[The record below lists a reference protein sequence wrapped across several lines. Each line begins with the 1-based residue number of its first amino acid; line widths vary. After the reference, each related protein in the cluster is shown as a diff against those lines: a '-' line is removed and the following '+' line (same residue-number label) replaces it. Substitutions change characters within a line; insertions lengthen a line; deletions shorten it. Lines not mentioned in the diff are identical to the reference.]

1 MDDIQKT
8 IITLITNGN
17 LTQLIPT
24 IETALQQHQIP
35 PTTILL
41 QTAIQSM
48 QLDVLQYLL
57 TRLLPCEED
66 EDNKGNGAKN
76 QIGALNRAVILDTLT
91 SERVPAF
98 ELLCRY
104 DPSLR
109 TMQLGHLGAPL
120 AWAIVGDNLRL
131 ASFLLANGVDPNET
145 EINYRPAVVAAAG
158 HRSCAMMELLLDHG
172 AAIAGTDAL
181 FAAVRNQ
188 RIDMLTLL
196 VERRKV
202 ADINAIQPADLE
214 TDLTPGPVLHLA
226 IRRKYRRMVRV
237 LIERFHADPLAQDL
251 QGKTAVAWAMD
262 VKDPE
267 IMKKIKS
274 LGFNAVSFYTDWGLM
289 EGNPGYVV
297 TDGIW
302 SLDEFFTAASEAGIY
317 LIARPGPYINAETSA
332 GGIPGWVLRLKG
344 IIRSDSEDYLR
355 ATDTYM
361 ATLGKIIAKAQ
372 ITNGGPVILVQPENE
387 YTTWPNVSESE
398 FPTPMNKEVMAYA
411 ERQLRDAGVVVPSVV
426 NDNKNLGYFAPGT
439 GLGETDIYG
448 IDAYPMRYDCG
459 NPYVWPT
466 YRFPRDWQQTH
477 RNHSPT
483 TPFAIMEFQGGSG
496 GGWGGV
502 TEDGCAILVNNEAAR
517 VVYKNNYGFGVTVLN
532 IYMTYGGT
540 NWGNLGYHGGY
551 TSYDY
556 GAAITEDRR
565 IWREKYSEEKL
576 QANFLK
582 VSPAYLTATPG
593 NGVNG
598 SYTGNKDIAV
608 TPLFG
613 NGTTTNFYLLR
624 HADFTSTAN
633 VQYQLQ
639 VSTSVG
645 NVTIP
650 QLGGS
655 LSLNGRDSKFH
666 VTDYDVGGVNLI
678 YSSAEVFTW
687 AKGLDKNRVLVLYG
701 GAEELHELA
710 LPTHLS
716 RPTVVD
722 GSGVKIARKGSVWVV
737 QWQVTAQRRV
747 LRLGTLEIHLLR
759 RNDAYQHWVL
769 ELPASQPIANYSS
782 PSKETVIVKGGY
794 LLRSASI
801 AGNQLHLTGD
811 VNATTSLEV
820 ISAPSRLD
828 GIVFNGQSLK
838 STQSK
843 IGNLAA
849 TVHYQPPAIS
859 LPDLKGLDWKYLDSL
874 PEICPGYSDES
885 WTPLTNTYTNNTRKF
900 TGPTCLYADD
910 YGYHGG
916 SLIYRG
922 HFKANGDESWVFLN
936 TSGGVGFANSV
947 WLNQTFLGSWTGSG
961 NNMTYPRNISLPHE
975 LSAGASY
982 VLTVVI
988 DHMGQDEEAPGTDA
1002 IKFPRGIL
1010 DYALSAHELSDLA
1023 WKMTG
1028 NLGGEQYQDLTR
1040 GPLNEGAMY
1049 AERQGYHLPKPPT
1062 SMWKSSSPIND
1073 GLTNAGIGFYATSF
1087 SLDLPEGYDIP
1098 LSFVFNTSA
1107 SDPRAGTSYRCQ
1119 LFVNGYQF
1127 GKYVNDL
1134 GPQTNFPVPEGILNY
1149 SGINYVALTLWALE
1163 AQGALVGGLELVA
1176 STPFLSGYRKPAP
1189 APQPG
1194 WKPRRG
1200 AY

>member
-1 MDDIQKT
+1 MKFLFRR
-8 IITLITNGN
+8 LI
-17 LTQLIPT
+17 
-24 IETALQQHQIP
+24 AL
-35 PTTILL
+35 
-41 QTAIQSM
+41 A
-48 QLDVLQYLL
+48 
-57 TRLLPCEED
+57 
-66 EDNKGNGAKN
+66 A
-76 QIGALNRAVILDTLT
+76 A
-91 SERVPAF
+91 
-98 ELLCRY
+98 
-104 DPSLR
+104 SL
-109 TMQLGHLGAPL
+109 
-120 AWAIVGDNLRL
+120 
-131 ASFLLANGVDPNET
+131 
-145 EINYRPAVVAAAG
+145 VVAAPSG
-158 HRSCAMMELLLDHG
+158 RHLSLQG
-172 AAIAGTDAL
+172 AANKRD
-181 FAAVRNQ
+181 
-188 RIDMLTLL
+188 LL
-196 VERRKV
+196 
-202 ADINAIQPADLE
+202 
-214 TDLTPGPVLHLA
+214 
-226 IRRKYRRMVRV
+226 
-237 LIERFHADPLAQDL
+237 QDL
-251 QGKTAVAWAMD
+251 VTWDQHSLFVRGERLMVFSGEFHPFRLPVPGLWFD
-262 VKDPE
+262 VFQ
-267 IMKKIKS
+267 KIKS

-289 EGNPGYVV
+289 EGNPGHVV

-302 SLDEFFTAASEAGIY
+302 SLEEFFAAASEAGIY

-332 GGIPGWVLRLKG
+332 GGIPGWVLRLKS
-344 IIRSDSEDYLR
+344 IIRSNSEDYLR
-355 ATDTYM
+355 ATGKYM

-398 FPTPMNKEVMAYA
+398 FPTTMNKEVMAYA
-411 ERQLRDAGVVVPSVV
+411 EKQLRDAGVVVPTVV

-439 GLGETDIYG
+439 GLGETDLYG

-477 RNHSPT
+477 RNHSPS

-502 TEDGCAILVNNEAAR
+502 TEDGCAILVNNEAVR
-517 VVYKNNYGFGVTVLN
+517 VVYKNNYGFGVKVFN

-556 GAAITEDRR
+556 GAAITEDRQ

-613 NGTTTNFYLLR
+613 NGTTTNFYLVR
-624 HADFTSTAN
+624 HADFTSTENAE
-633 VQYQLQ
+633 YRLQ

-666 VTDYDVGGVNLI
+666 LTDYDVGGSNLI

-687 AKGLDKNRVLVLYG
+687 AKGDNKKRVLVLYG
-701 GAEELHELA
+701 GAGELHEIA
-710 LPTHLS
+710 LPKHLP

-722 GSGVKIARKGSVWVV
+722 GSDVKTAKKGSSWVV
-737 QWQVTAQRRV
+737 QWEVTAQRRV
-747 LRLGTLEIHLLR
+747 LRAGKLEIHLLW

-769 ELPASQPIANYSS
+769 ELPAKQPIANYSS

-801 AGNQLHLTGD
+801 ADNKLHLIGD
-811 VNATTSLEV
+811 VNATTALEV
-820 ISAPSRLD
+820 ITAPSRLD
-828 GIVFNGQSLK
+828 GIVFNGQFLK
-838 STQSK
+838 PTWSK

-849 TVHYQPPAIS
+849 TVHYKPPAIS
-859 LPDLKGLDWKYLDSL
+859 LPELKRLAWKYLDSL
-874 PEICPGYSDES
+874 PEISRDYSDES
-885 WTPLTNTYTNNTRKF
+885 WTPLTNTYTNNTRQF

-916 SLIYRG
+916 SVIYRG

-936 TSGGVGFANSV
+936 TSGGVGFSNSV

-961 NNMTYPRNISLPHE
+961 KNMTYPRNISLPHE
-975 LSAGASY
+975 LSPGEPY
-982 VLTVVI
+982 FLTVVI

-1010 DYALSAHELSDLA
+1010 DYALSGHKLSDVA

-1049 AERQGYHLPKPPT
+1049 AERQGYHLPEPPT
-1062 SMWKSSSPIND
+1062 SSWKSSSPIND
-1073 GLTNAGIGFYATSF
+1073 GLTGAGIGFYATSF

-1107 SDPRAGTSYRCQ
+1107 SDARSGTSYRCQ

-1149 SGINYVALTLWALE
+1149 NGVNYVALTLWALE
-1163 AQGALVGGLELVA
+1163 HQGALVGGLELVA
-1176 STPFLSGYRKPAP
+1176 STPILSGYRKPAQ
-1189 APQPG
+1189 APQPR
-1194 WKPRRG
+1194 WKPRQG

>member
-1 MDDIQKT
+1 MKSLLKR
-8 IITLITNGN
+8 LI
-17 LTQLIPT
+17 
-24 IETALQQHQIP
+24 AL
-35 PTTILL
+35 
-41 QTAIQSM
+41 AAAYS
-48 QLDVLQYLL
+48 
-57 TRLLPCEED
+57 
-66 EDNKGNGAKN
+66 
-76 QIGALNRAVILDTLT
+76 
-91 SERVPAF
+91 
-98 ELLCRY
+98 
-104 DPSLR
+104 
-109 TMQLGHLGAPL
+109 
-120 AWAIVGDNLRL
+120 
-131 ASFLLANGVDPNET
+131 
-145 EINYRPAVVAAAG
+145 VAAAPSFS
-158 HRSCAMMELLLDHG
+158 HHSSQDAANKRELL
-172 AAIAGTDAL
+172 
-181 FAAVRNQ
+181 
-188 RIDMLTLL
+188 
-196 VERRKV
+196 
-202 ADINAIQPADLE
+202 
-214 TDLTPGPVLHLA
+214 
-226 IRRKYRRMVRV
+226 
-237 LIERFHADPLAQDL
+237 QDL
-251 QGKTAVAWAMD
+251 VTWDQHSLFVRGERLMIFSGEFHPFRLPVPGLWFD
-262 VKDPE
+262 VFQ
-267 IMKKIKS
+267 KIKS

-289 EGNPGYVV
+289 EGNPGHVV

-302 SLDEFFTAASEAGIY
+302 SLDEFFTAAREAGLY

-332 GGIPGWVLRLKG
+332 GGIPGWVLRRKG
-344 IIRSDSEDYLR
+344 IIRSNSEDYLR

-398 FPTPMNKEVMAYA
+398 FPTTMNQEVMAYA
-411 ERQLRDAGVVVPSVV
+411 EKQLRDAGVVVPTVV

-439 GLGETDIYG
+439 GLGETDLYG

-466 YRFPRDWQQTH
+466 YRFPRDWQHEH

-496 GGWGGV
+496 DGWGGV
-502 TEDGCAILVNNEAAR
+502 TEDGCAILVNNEAVR
-517 VVYKNNYGFGVTVLN
+517 VVYKKNYGFGVRVFN

-540 NWGNLGYHGGY
+540 NWGNLGYYGGY

-556 GAAITEDRR
+556 GAAITEDRQ

-582 VSPAYLTATPG
+582 VSPAYLTSTPG

-598 SYTGNKDIAV
+598 SYTGNKDITV

-613 NGTTTNFYLLR
+613 NGTTTNLYLVR
-624 HADFTSTAN
+624 HADFTSTGSA
-633 VQYQLQ
+633 QYNLSI
-639 VSTSVG
+639 STSVG

-666 VTDYDVGGVNLI
+666 ITDYDVGGFNLI

-687 AKGLDKNRVLVLYG
+687 AKGDNKKRVLVLYG
-701 GAEELHELA
+701 GAGELHEFA
-710 LPTHLS
+710 LPKHLP
-716 RPTVVD
+716 RPTVVE
-722 GSGVKIARKGSVWVV
+722 GSYVKIAKQGSAWVV
-737 QWQVTAQRRV
+737 QWEVAAQRRV
-747 LRLGTLEIHLLR
+747 LRAGKLEIHLLW

-769 ELPASQPIANYSS
+769 ELPAKQPIANYSS

-794 LLRSASI
+794 LLRSAWI
-801 AGNQLHLTGD
+801 TDNDLHLTGD
-811 VNATTSLEV
+811 VNVTTPLEV
-820 ISAPSRLD
+820 ISAPKRFD

-838 STQSK
+838 STRSK

-859 LPDLKGLDWKYLDSL
+859 LPDLKRLDWKYIDSL
-874 PEICPGYSDES
+874 PEISTEYNDEG
-885 WTPLTNTYTNNTRKF
+885 WTPLTNTYTNNTREF

-922 HFKANGDESWVFLN
+922 HFTANGDESWVFLN

-961 NNMTYPRNISLPHE
+961 RNMTYPRNISLPHE
-975 LSAGASY
+975 LSPGEPY
-982 VLTVVI
+982 VFTVVI

-1010 DYALSAHELSDLA
+1010 DYALSGHELSDLR

-1049 AERQGYHLPKPPT
+1049 AERQGYHLPSPPT
-1062 SMWKSSSPIND
+1062 SSWKSSNPIKE
-1073 GLTNAGIGFYATSF
+1073 GLTGAGIGFYATSF

-1098 LSFVFNTSA
+1098 LSFRFNNSA
-1107 SDPRAGTSYRCQ
+1107 SAARSGTSYRCQ

-1134 GPQTNFPVPEGILNY
+1134 GPQTKFPVPEGILNY
-1149 SGINYVALTLWALE
+1149 NGVNYVAVSLWALE
-1163 AQGALVGGLELVA
+1163 SQGALIGGLDLVA
-1176 STPFLSGYRKPAP
+1176 STPILSGYRKPAP

>member
-1 MDDIQKT
+1 MKSLLKR
-8 IITLITNGN
+8 LI
-17 LTQLIPT
+17 
-24 IETALQQHQIP
+24 AL
-35 PTTILL
+35 
-41 QTAIQSM
+41 AAAYS
-48 QLDVLQYLL
+48 
-57 TRLLPCEED
+57 
-66 EDNKGNGAKN
+66 
-76 QIGALNRAVILDTLT
+76 
-91 SERVPAF
+91 
-98 ELLCRY
+98 
-104 DPSLR
+104 
-109 TMQLGHLGAPL
+109 
-120 AWAIVGDNLRL
+120 
-131 ASFLLANGVDPNET
+131 
-145 EINYRPAVVAAAG
+145 VAAAPSFS
-158 HRSCAMMELLLDHG
+158 HHSSQDAANKRELL
-172 AAIAGTDAL
+172 
-181 FAAVRNQ
+181 
-188 RIDMLTLL
+188 
-196 VERRKV
+196 
-202 ADINAIQPADLE
+202 
-214 TDLTPGPVLHLA
+214 
-226 IRRKYRRMVRV
+226 
-237 LIERFHADPLAQDL
+237 QDL
-251 QGKTAVAWAMD
+251 VTWDQHSLFVRGERLMIFSGEFHPFRLPVPGLWFD
-262 VKDPE
+262 VFQ
-267 IMKKIKS
+267 KIKS

-289 EGNPGYVV
+289 EGNPGHVV

-302 SLDEFFTAASEAGIY
+302 SLDEFFTAAREAGLY

-332 GGIPGWVLRLKG
+332 GGIPGWVLRRKG
-344 IIRSDSEDYLR
+344 IIRSNSEDYLR

-398 FPTPMNKEVMAYA
+398 FPTTMNQEVMAYA
-411 ERQLRDAGVVVPSVV
+411 EKQLRDAGVVVPTVV

-439 GLGETDIYG
+439 GLGETDLYG

-466 YRFPRDWQQTH
+466 YRFPRDWQHEH

-496 GGWGGV
+496 DGWGGV
-502 TEDGCAILVNNEAAR
+502 TEDGCAILVNNEAVR
-517 VVYKNNYGFGVTVLN
+517 VVYKNNYGFGVRVFN

-540 NWGNLGYHGGY
+540 NWGNLGYYGGY

-556 GAAITEDRR
+556 GAAITEDRQ

-582 VSPAYLTATPG
+582 VSPAYLTSTPG

-598 SYTGNKDIAV
+598 SYTGNKDITV

-613 NGTTTNFYLLR
+613 NGTTTNLYLVR
-624 HADFTSTAN
+624 HADFTSTGSA
-633 VQYQLQ
+633 QYNLSI
-639 VSTSVG
+639 STSVG

-666 VTDYDVGGVNLI
+666 ITDYDVGGFNLI

-687 AKGLDKNRVLVLYG
+687 AKGDNKKRVLVLYG
-701 GAEELHELA
+701 GAGELHEFA
-710 LPTHLS
+710 LPKHLP
-716 RPTVVD
+716 RPTVVE
-722 GSGVKIARKGSVWVV
+722 GSYVKIAKQGSAWVV
-737 QWQVTAQRRV
+737 QWEVAAQRRD
-747 LRLGTLEIHLLR
+747 LRAGKLEIHLLW

-769 ELPASQPIANYSS
+769 ELPAKQPIANYSS

-794 LLRSASI
+794 LLRSAWI
-801 AGNQLHLTGD
+801 TDNDLHLTGD
-811 VNATTSLEV
+811 VNVTTPLEV
-820 ISAPSRLD
+820 ISAPKRFD

-838 STQSK
+838 STRSK

-859 LPDLKGLDWKYLDSL
+859 LPDLKRLDWKYIDSL
-874 PEICPGYSDES
+874 PEISTEYNDEG
-885 WTPLTNTYTNNTRKF
+885 WTPLTNTYTNNTREF

-922 HFKANGDESWVFLN
+922 HFTANGDESWVFLN

-961 NNMTYPRNISLPHE
+961 RNMTYPRNISLPHE
-975 LSAGASY
+975 LSPGEPY
-982 VLTVVI
+982 VFTVVI

-1010 DYALSAHELSDLA
+1010 DYALSGHELSDLR

-1049 AERQGYHLPKPPT
+1049 AERQGYHLPSPPT
-1062 SMWKSSSPIND
+1062 SSWKSSNPIKE
-1073 GLTNAGIGFYATSF
+1073 GLTGAGIGFYATSF

-1098 LSFVFNTSA
+1098 LSFRFNNSA
-1107 SDPRAGTSYRCQ
+1107 SAARSGTSYRCQ

-1134 GPQTNFPVPEGILNY
+1134 GPQTKFPVPEGILNY
-1149 SGINYVALTLWALE
+1149 NGVNYVAVSLWALE
-1163 AQGALVGGLELVA
+1163 SQGALIGGLDLVA
-1176 STPFLSGYRKPAP
+1176 STPILSGYRKPAP

>member
-1 MDDIQKT
+1 MKSLLRRFIA
-8 IITLITNGN
+8 
-17 LTQLIPT
+17 LT
-24 IETALQQHQIP
+24 A
-35 PTTILL
+35 
-41 QTAIQSM
+41 A
-48 QLDVLQYLL
+48 
-57 TRLLPCEED
+57 
-66 EDNKGNGAKN
+66 
-76 QIGALNRAVILDTLT
+76 
-91 SERVPAF
+91 
-98 ELLCRY
+98 
-104 DPSLR
+104 
-109 TMQLGHLGAPL
+109 
-120 AWAIVGDNLRL
+120 
-131 ASFLLANGVDPNET
+131 AS
-145 EINYRPAVVAAAG
+145 VVAAPSVS
-158 HRSCAMMELLLDHG
+158 HLSLQ
-172 AAIAGTDAL
+172 AAANK
-181 FAAVRNQ
+181 R
-188 RIDMLTLL
+188 
-196 VERRKV
+196 
-202 ADINAIQPADLE
+202 DL
-214 TDLTPGPVLHLA
+214 
-226 IRRKYRRMVRV
+226 
-237 LIERFHADPLAQDL
+237 QDL
-251 QGKTAVAWAMD
+251 VTWDQHSLFVRGERLMIFSGEFHPFRLPVPGLWLD
-262 VKDPE
+262 VFQ
-267 IMKKIKS
+267 KIKS

-289 EGNPGYVV
+289 EGNPGHVV

-344 IIRSDSEDYLR
+344 IIRSNSEDYLR
-355 ATDTYM
+355 ATDAYM

-387 YTTWPNVSESE
+387 YATWPDVSESE
-398 FPTPMNKEVMAYA
+398 FPTTMNKEVMAYA
-411 ERQLRDAGVVVPSVV
+411 ERQLRDAGVVVPLVV

-502 TEDGCAILVNNEAAR
+502 TEDGCAILVNNEAVR

-556 GAAITEDRR
+556 GAAITEDRQ

-576 QANFLK
+576 QAHFLK

-593 NGVNG
+593 NGANG

-613 NGTTTNFYLLR
+613 NGTATNFYLLR
-624 HADFTSTAN
+624 HADFTSTGN
-633 VQYQLQ
+633 VQYRFQAL
-639 VSTSVG
+639 TSVG

-650 QLGGS
+650 QLGGY

-666 VTDYDVGGVNLI
+666 VTDYDVGGFNLI

-687 AKGLDKNRVLVLYG
+687 AKGLDEKRVLVLYG

-710 LPTHLS
+710 LSTHHP

-722 GSGVKIARKGSVWVV
+722 GSSIQVTRKGSAWVV
-737 QWQVTAQRRV
+737 QWHVTAQRQV
-747 LRLGTLEIHLLR
+747 LHVGNLEIHLLW

-769 ELPASQPIANYSS
+769 ELSATQPIANYSW

-794 LLRSASI
+794 LLRRASI
-801 AGNQLHLTGD
+801 SGSKLHLTGD

-820 ISAPSRLD
+820 ISAPNRLD
-828 GIVFNGQSLK
+828 GIIFNGQSLK
-838 STQSK
+838 STRSK

-849 TVHYQPPAIS
+849 TVPYQPPAIS
-859 LPDLKGLDWKYLDSL
+859 LPDLKRLDWKYVDSL
-874 PEICPGYSDES
+874 PEISPGYSDES

-936 TSGGVGFANSV
+936 TSGGVGFANSA

-975 LSAGASY
+975 LSSGESY

-1010 DYALSAHELSDLA
+1010 DYALSGHELSDLA

-1062 SMWKSSSPIND
+1062 AWWKSSSPIND

-1107 SDPRAGTSYRCQ
+1107 SDARSRTSYRCQ

-1149 SGINYVALTLWALE
+1149 NGVNYVALTLWALE
-1163 AQGALVGGLELVA
+1163 SQGALVGGLELVA

>member
-1 MDDIQKT
+1 MKFLFRR
-8 IITLITNGN
+8 LI
-17 LTQLIPT
+17 
-24 IETALQQHQIP
+24 AL
-35 PTTILL
+35 
-41 QTAIQSM
+41 A
-48 QLDVLQYLL
+48 
-57 TRLLPCEED
+57 
-66 EDNKGNGAKN
+66 A
-76 QIGALNRAVILDTLT
+76 A
-91 SERVPAF
+91 
-98 ELLCRY
+98 
-104 DPSLR
+104 SL
-109 TMQLGHLGAPL
+109 
-120 AWAIVGDNLRL
+120 
-131 ASFLLANGVDPNET
+131 
-145 EINYRPAVVAAAG
+145 VVAAPSG
-158 HRSCAMMELLLDHG
+158 RHLSLQG
-172 AAIAGTDAL
+172 AANKRD
-181 FAAVRNQ
+181 
-188 RIDMLTLL
+188 LL
-196 VERRKV
+196 
-202 ADINAIQPADLE
+202 
-214 TDLTPGPVLHLA
+214 
-226 IRRKYRRMVRV
+226 
-237 LIERFHADPLAQDL
+237 QDL
-251 QGKTAVAWAMD
+251 VTWDQHSLFVRGERLMVFSGEFHPFRLPVPGLWLD
-262 VKDPE
+262 VFQ
-267 IMKKIKS
+267 KIKS

-289 EGNPGYVV
+289 EGNPGHVV

-302 SLDEFFTAASEAGIY
+302 SLDEFFAAASEAGIY

-344 IIRSDSEDYLR
+344 IIRSNSEDYLH
-355 ATDTYM
+355 ATDKYM

-398 FPTPMNKEVMAYA
+398 FPTTMNKEVMAYA
-411 ERQLRDAGVVVPSVV
+411 EKQLRDAGVVVPTVV

-439 GLGETDIYG
+439 GLGETDLYG

-502 TEDGCAILVNNEAAR
+502 TEDGCAILVNNEAVR
-517 VVYKNNYGFGVTVLN
+517 VVYKNNYGFGVKVFN

-556 GAAITEDRR
+556 GAAITEDRQ

-613 NGTTTNFYLLR
+613 NGTATNFYLVR
-624 HADFTSTAN
+624 HADFTSTENA
-633 VQYQLQ
+633 QYRLQ
-639 VSTSVG
+639 ASTRVG

-666 VTDYDVGGVNLI
+666 LTDYDVGGFNLI

-687 AKGLDKNRVLVLYG
+687 AKGDNKKRVLVLYG
-701 GAEELHELA
+701 GAGELHEFA
-710 LPTHLS
+710 LPKHLP

-722 GSGVKIARKGSVWVV
+722 GSDVKIAKKGSAWVV
-737 QWQVTAQRRV
+737 QWEVTAQRRV
-747 LRLGTLEIHLLR
+747 LRAGKLEVHLLW

-769 ELPASQPIANYSS
+769 ELPAKQPIANYSS

-801 AGNQLHLTGD
+801 ADNKLHLIGD
-811 VNATTSLEV
+811 VNATTALEV

-828 GIVFNGQSLK
+828 GIVFNGQSLNP
-838 STQSK
+838 TWSK

-849 TVHYQPPAIS
+849 TVHYKPPAIS
-859 LPDLKGLDWKYLDSL
+859 LPELKRLAWKYLDSL
-874 PEICPGYSDES
+874 PEISPDYSDES
-885 WTPLTNTYTNNTRKF
+885 WTPLTNTYTNNTRQF

-922 HFKANGDESWVFLN
+922 HFKANGDETWVFLN

-961 NNMTYPRNISLPHE
+961 KNMTYPRNISLPHE
-975 LSAGASY
+975 LSPGEPY

-1010 DYALSAHELSDLA
+1010 DYALSGHKLSDVA

-1049 AERQGYHLPKPPT
+1049 AERQGYHLPEPPT
-1062 SMWKSSSPIND
+1062 SSWKSSSPIND
-1073 GLTNAGIGFYATSF
+1073 GLTGAGIGFYATSF

-1107 SDPRAGTSYRCQ
+1107 SDARSGTSYRCQ

-1127 GKYVNDL
+1127 GKYLNDL

-1149 SGINYVALTLWALE
+1149 NGVNYVALTLWALE
-1163 AQGALVGGLELVA
+1163 PQGALVGGLELVA
-1176 STPFLSGYRKPAP
+1176 STPIQSGYRKPAP
-1189 APQPG
+1189 GPQPG